1 MLPSMRSPFVSGA
14 HRSTASNPHSARD
27 PFLLSSPHRHRHG
40 ALVFFRKNQLKA
52 MLTSSAQTNT
62 KAKWNVTLFPVV
74 TTAMAT
80 GTKIATTG

>member
-1 MLPSMRSPFVSGA
+1 VLPSMRSLFVSGA

-27 PFLLSSPHRHRHG
+27 PFLLVISPSPSPRRIG
-40 ALVFFRKNQLKA
+40 LFRKNQLKA

-62 KAKWNVTLFPVV
+62 KAKWNVTLFPGV